1 MPGWRIVGDD
11 IAQAFGQTLY
21 RVGGCALQI
30 GLACPLPVSEW
41 IARGARTAW
50 IVTADNPGA
59 ACCPGGFN
67 QARRQALET
76 WVRIHAF
83 SYLTCVNCDP
93 TRKWPDEYGLLIAG
107 LDEGGARALGRR
119 FGQLAIVAVALERP
133 VELVWLSSQR
143 SE

>member
-1 MPGWRIVGDD
+1 MGDD
-11 IAQAFGQTLY
+11 IAKAFSQTLY
-21 RVGGCALQI
+21 RVGDHTLQI
-30 GLACPLPVSEW
+30 GATCPPPLARW
-41 IARGARTAW
+41 IVRRSRTAW
-50 IVTADNPGA
+50 LVTADNPGA

-76 WVRIHAF
+76 WVRIQAF
-83 SYLTCVNCDP
+83 SYLACVNCNPD
-93 TRKWPDEYGLLIAG
+93 RKWPDEHGLLIAG

-133 VELVWLSSQR
+133 VELVWLSRQR